1 MQHNI
6 WRSVCVVPFCY
17 RLCRYP
23 LKYQNSTKTYILLPS
38 YGQRTLYCVAL
49 YSSQFSTLSKHL
61 EPILRNVHF
70 NSTLKGKEP
79 SKVEET
85 VKVLKEE
92 KQKAKVTPDSTP
104 SRKVHVSAVD
114 VGTPPKRSIG
124 KRVWDEIVHYYHG
137 FRLLFIDIKVSSRL
151 AWKILHG
158 DELTRRE
165 HRQLVRT
172 VSDLFRLVPFS
183 VFIIIPFMELL
194 LPVFLK
200 LFPAMLP
207 STFQT
212 SSEKEVKFKQQL
224 KVKIEM
230 AKFLQDTLDE
240 MALQTKGDTHSHTAK
255 EFVQFFDKIRK
266 SGEQASNEEIIKF
279 SKLFED
285 EITLDSLS
293 RPQLTA
299 LCRLLELQ
307 PIGTNNFL
315 RFQLRMKLRN
325 LKADDQMIKKEGIEC
340 LTVPELQSAC
350 RARGMRALGIPEERL
365 RFQLQQWLELSLNE
379 HIPPSLL
386 LLSRALY
393 LPETL
398 PAPDQLKATL
408 SSLSEAAATEAKF
421 KIGEMEGKV
430 DNKTKLELIR
440 KEEEKIKKEE
450 EERKLEQLE
459 QEKKDAAAKAAEQA
473 TEQADVKVDKGV
485 SEVLQDTAPTLAD
498 KALDLDKLE
507 AKISEEKEELSKE
520 DFDDLEDALENIA
533 NEKKKLLIEKEE
545 IEELK
550 EEMAEYKQD
559 IQEFK
564 NMVMETGHKEIRES
578 KASLRL
584 SNKVN
589 KMISKM
595 DKLLEDLTQERKALQ
610 QQLDDKLKE
619 GDTAVK
625 ERDDIISI
633 NELVLAIRRIQKVSD
648 DTRLQRIADVL
659 DKMDLDHD
667 GAVEVD
673 HVLKVIELLGK
684 DNVKVTGKQMEEI
697 IDLLMKED
705 SLEMEEKQQKE
716 RQSGSIP
723 ESADEKIEK
732 N

>member
-1 MQHNI
+1 MI
-6 WRSVCVVPFCY
+6 PFRY
-17 RLCRYP
+17 QLCRYP

-38 YGQRTLYCVAL
+38 TYRQRTLHFVAL
-49 YSSQFSTLSKHL
+49 YSSQFSSLSRHL
-61 EPILRNVHF
+61 ESGWRNVHC
-70 NSTLKGKEP
+70 NSTLQGKEP

-92 KQKAKVTPDSTP
+92 KQKAKATTDSTP
-104 SRKVHVSAVD
+104 SRKIHVSAVD
-114 VGTPPKRSIG
+114 VGTPPRRSLAKRA
-124 KRVWDEIVHYYHG
+124 WDELVHYYHG

-151 AWKILHG
+151 VWKILHG
-158 DELTRRE
+158 GELTRRE

-183 VFIIIPFMELL
+183 VFIIVPFMELL

-340 LTVPELQSAC
+340 LTVPELQAAC

-365 RFQLQQWLELSLNE
+365 RFQLQQWLELSLSE

-408 SSLSEAAATEAKF
+408 SSLPEAAATEAKF

-430 DNKTKLELIR
+430 DNKTKLELIK
-440 KEEEKIKKEE
+440 KEEEEIKKEE
-450 EERKLEQLE
+450 EERKQEQLE
-459 QEKKDAAAKAAEQA
+459 QEKKEAAAKAAELA
-473 TEQADVKVDKGV
+473 TEQAAAKVEKGV
-485 SEVLQDTAPTLAD
+485 SEGLEDIAPTLTD
-498 KALDLDKLE
+498 KALDLDKIE
-507 AKISEEKEELSKE
+507 AKISEEKEKLSKE
-520 DFDDLEDALENIA
+520 DFEDLEDALENIA

-545 IEELK
+545 LEELK

-564 NMVMETGHKEIRES
+564 DMVMETGHKEIHES

-584 SNKVN
+584 SNRVN

-595 DKLLEDLTQERKALQ
+595 DKFLDDLTHERKALQ
-610 QQLDDKLKE
+610 QQLDNKLKE

-648 DTRLQRIADVL
+648 DTRLQRIVDVL
-659 DKMDLDHD
+659 DKMDVDHD
-667 GAVEVD
+667 GAVEID

-684 DNVKVTGKQMEEI
+684 DNVKVTSKQMEEI
-697 IDLLMKED
+697 IDLLMKEH

-716 RQSGSIP
+716 RQSESIP
-723 ESADEKIEK
+723 QSADEKIEK